1 MPRAVIDG
9 VASWVPENRLTNDD
23 LADRLGTWSADRIL
37 AKTGIRE
44 RRIAAPDECS
54 SDLAVRAA
62 QRLIGDGRLD
72 PNEIDY
78 ILLCTQSPDF
88 FLPTTACLI
97 QERLGAPRT
106 CGALDFNLGCS
117 GYVYG
122 LSLAKGLI
130 ESGQARC
137 VLLLTAETYS
147 KYINPKDR
155 SVRSLFGDGAAA
167 TVVRAQEGTE
177 AGIGQFLF
185 GTDGRGG
192 KNLIV
197 PAGASRLPASEAT
210 AVETEDADGNVRSQ
224 NDLAMNGREIFRFAI
239 ETVPRAIKTLLERA
253 KLAMEDID
261 FVIFHQATTFMLS
274 ELTRKIHIPAEK
286 VPLEIEDIG
295 NTVSSTIPIVIER
308 LAARNALKTGHR
320 LLLVGF
326 GVGYSWA
333 GGLVTWK

>member
-1 MPRAVIDG
+1 MPRAVVDG
-9 VASWVPENRLTNDD
+9 VASWLPETRLTNDD
-23 LADRLGTWSADRIL
+23 LAGQMGTWSADQIFE
-37 AKTGIRE
+37 KTGIRE
-44 RRIAAPDECS
+44 RRIAASDECA
-54 SDLAVRAA
+54 SDLAVKAA
-62 QRLIGDGRLD
+62 QRLIGEGRLD

-78 ILLCTQSPDF
+78 ILLCTQSPDYL
-88 FLPTTACLI
+88 LPTTACLI
-97 QERLGAPRT
+97 QERLGAPRS

-147 KYINPKDR
+147 KYIHPMDR
-155 SVRSLFGDGAAA
+155 SVRTLFGDGAAA
-167 TVVRAQEGTE
+167 TVIRAQEGVE

-210 AVETEDADGNVRSQ
+210 AVEAEDGDGNVRSR
-224 NDLAMNGREIFRFAI
+224 NDLSMNGREIFRFAI
-239 ETVPRAIKTLLERA
+239 ETVPRAIKALLERTG
-253 KLAMEDID
+253 LTIEDID
-261 FVIFHQATTFMLS
+261 FVVFHQATRFMLN
-274 ELTRKIHIPAEK
+274 ELVRKMRIPAEK
-286 VPLEIEDIG
+286 VPLELEDVG

-308 LAARNALKTGHR
+308 LAARNMLKSGHR